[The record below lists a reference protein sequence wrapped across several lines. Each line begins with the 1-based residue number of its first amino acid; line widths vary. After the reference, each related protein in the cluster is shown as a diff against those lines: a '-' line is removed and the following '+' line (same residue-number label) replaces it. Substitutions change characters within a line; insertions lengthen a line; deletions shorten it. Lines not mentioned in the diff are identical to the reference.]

1 MINYQNLSII
11 YFQKKKKKNFFYKL
25 VYELKQEEFLF
36 YYDYIKRKG
45 TGIWK
50 IKNES
55 KKNFYVIMIT
65 LQKEKFRNLESKKL
79 KKKKKSIRKI

>member
-1 MINYQNLSII
+1 MRQNSFNYLNNLFLCKLS
-11 YFQKKKKKNFFYKL
+11 FYKL
-25 VYELKQEEFLF
+25 IYELKQEEFLF

-79 KKKKKSIRKI
+79 KKKKKKN